1 MANESAQVYN
11 EYENA
16 LEKTKIQ
23 RSTLN
28 TDGSLNY
35 VDATYNALLKDGY
48 RLGKCEYMA
57 VSQDDIDTF
66 NTVADSNP
74 AEFAAI
80 KSGYAVK
87 NGNDITLAKDPSIH
101 LAFTAD
107 QLKAY
112 AAAGNNIVLMD
123 DINVTESMGTLT
135 SSLDGNG
142 HTINVSGTNGV
153 FNEINGGSVKNVAI
167 NADIK
172 TTQDAGC
179 LAAKTNGNVNIDN
192 VSVSGT
198 VDNTDNLNDIGGLIG
213 HSDSGVL
220 NIKNVDMNVT
230 LLGKG
235 DQGGILGCAYNDTTV
250 NISNISGDVSGTGYC
265 GGVVGYIRSTNKATI
280 SNVRINVD
288 ITDEKNNAH
297 VGGIVQTMSAPVE
310 ISNCYV
316 TGTLVAKGTEY
327 GDVYAGGILG
337 KLVGS
342 HSATI
347 NNCYSDLTI
356 SSTVNGVQ
364 TDTKGDIVGFNE
376 GTVTIN
382 NCASQNGTSEFDMVG
397 RSSNTNFNAATNA
410 DRVRNN
416 VSSTGNNGSLSQTYN
431 PSDDTNINSETTNTV
446 GSDYDHYLEIGQAI
460 ADDKYFL
467 IDGHEDDTKWLTNLV
482 NNGFVTLQKKD
493 NDGKF
498 FDTSVST
505 DTHLQEV
512 ADETGLRKAE
522 AKYEA
527 DMKRIDNK
535 DKKFDY
541 DLAAL
546 DNERNAIKEEM
557 ETLKTVAKD
566 NVERTFR
573 LFS

>member
-1 MANESAQVYN
+1 
-11 EYENA
+11 
-16 LEKTKIQ
+16 
-23 RSTLN
+23 
-28 TDGSLNY
+28 
-35 VDATYNALLKDGY
+35 
-48 RLGKCEYMA
+48 
-57 VSQDDIDTF
+57 
-66 NTVADSNP
+66 
-74 AEFAAI
+74 
-80 KSGYAVK
+80 
-87 NGNDITLAKDPSIH
+87 
-101 LAFTAD
+101 
-107 QLKAY
+107 
-112 AAAGNNIVLMD
+112 
-123 DINVTESMGTLT
+123 
-135 SSLDGNG
+135 
-142 HTINVSGTNGV
+142 
-153 FNEINGGSVKNVAI
+153 
-167 NADIK
+167 
-172 TTQDAGC
+172 
-179 LAAKTNGNVNIDN
+179 
-192 VSVSGT
+192 
-198 VDNTDNLNDIGGLIG
+198 
-213 HSDSGVL
+213 
-220 NIKNVDMNVT
+220 
-230 LLGKG
+230 
-235 DQGGILGCAYNDTTV
+235 
-250 NISNISGDVSGTGYC
+250 
-265 GGVVGYIRSTNKATI
+265 
-280 SNVRINVD
+280 
-288 ITDEKNNAH
+288 
-297 VGGIVQTMSAPVE
+297 
-310 ISNCYV
+310 
-316 TGTLVAKGTEY
+316 
-327 GDVYAGGILG
+327 
-337 KLVGS
+337 
-342 HSATI
+342 
-347 NNCYSDLTI
+347 
-356 SSTVNGVQ
+356 
-364 TDTKGDIVGFNE
+364 
-376 GTVTIN
+376 
-382 NCASQNGTSEFDMVG
+382 MVG

-416 VSSTGNNGSLSQTYN
+416 VSSTGNHGSLSQTYN

>member
-66 NTVADSNP
+66 KNVADSNP

-192 VSVSGT
+192 V
-198 VDNTDNLNDIGGLIG
+198 
-213 HSDSGVL
+213 
-220 NIKNVDMNVT
+220 
-230 LLGKG
+230 
-235 DQGGILGCAYNDTTV
+235 
-250 NISNISGDVSGTGYC
+250 
-265 GGVVGYIRSTNKATI
+265 
-280 SNVRINVD
+280 
-288 ITDEKNNAH
+288 
-297 VGGIVQTMSAPVE
+297 
-310 ISNCYV
+310 
-316 TGTLVAKGTEY
+316 
-327 GDVYAGGILG
+327 
-337 KLVGS
+337 
-342 HSATI
+342 
-347 NNCYSDLTI
+347 
-356 SSTVNGVQ
+356 
-364 TDTKGDIVGFNE
+364 
-376 GTVTIN
+376 
-382 NCASQNGTSEFDMVG
+382 
-397 RSSNTNFNAATNA
+397 
-410 DRVRNN
+410 
-416 VSSTGNNGSLSQTYN
+416 
-431 PSDDTNINSETTNTV
+431 
-446 GSDYDHYLEIGQAI
+446 
-460 ADDKYFL
+460 
-467 IDGHEDDTKWLTNLV
+467 
-482 NNGFVTLQKKD
+482 
-493 NDGKF
+493 
-498 FDTSVST
+498 
-505 DTHLQEV
+505 
-512 ADETGLRKAE
+512 
-522 AKYEA
+522 
-527 DMKRIDNK
+527 
-535 DKKFDY
+535 
-541 DLAAL
+541 
-546 DNERNAIKEEM
+546 
-557 ETLKTVAKD
+557 
-566 NVERTFR
+566 
-573 LFS
+573 